1 MLPLVPGELVRAGE
15 LAAAVSPGAREGL
28 LPGVG
33 PRVGL
38 HRDSQLVVSSGVPA
52 AKICGRQKLVAC
64 WLMNGG
70 LQNSVKRISSLHKMV
85 KNRTRSSVSDEH
97 FYFHF

>member
-38 HRDSQLVVSSGVPA
+38 HRYSQLVVSSGVPA
-52 AKICGRQKLVAC
+52 A
-64 WLMNGG
+64 GG
-70 LQNSVKRISSLHKMV
+70 APNYMATTNWWSAG
-85 KNRTRSSVSDEH
+85 
-97 FYFHF
+97 

>member
-38 HRDSQLVVSSGVPA
+38 HRDSQLV
-52 AKICGRQKLVAC
+52 
-64 WLMNGG
+64 
-70 LQNSVKRISSLHKMV
+70 
-85 KNRTRSSVSDEH
+85 
-97 FYFHF
+97 

>member
-15 LAAAVSPGAREGL
+15 LAAAVCPGAREGL

-38 HRDSQLVVSSGVPA
+38 HRDSQLVAVAFLLPKYVAARNWWPA
-52 AKICGRQKLVAC
+52 G
-64 WLMNGG
+64 
-70 LQNSVKRISSLHKMV
+70 
-85 KNRTRSSVSDEH
+85 
-97 FYFHF
+97 